1 MRASFDERML
11 RHAEFIAKEN
21 STCPSPKG
29 AVITVDKVIQGT
41 GFNDMPMGV
50 SNCGEAK
57 VCACFDPTRK
67 SGERL
72 HECYAVHAEA
82 NAVVFTGRNRA
93 KGGTIYCT
101 HQPCVECAKLIIQAG
116 IKRVVF
122 RHRYPS
128 DLSLQWFEKAG
139 VTWEHMPTSEFTF
152 PGEGAS

>member
-11 RHAEFIAKEN
+11 RQVEFYAKEN

-29 AVITVDKVIQGT
+29 AMIVVDKVIQGI
-41 GFNDMPMGV
+41 GYNDMPMGV
-50 SNCGEAK
+50 PNCDKAK
-57 VCACFDPTRK
+57 MCACFDPNRK
-67 SGERL
+67 RGERL

-82 NAVVFTGRNRA
+82 NAVVFTGRERA

-128 DLSLQWFEKAG
+128 DLSLRWFEMAG
-139 VTWEHMPTSEFTF
+139 IEWVHLQPEEESK
-152 PGEGAS
+152 